1 MDLRERIKRTR
12 MQYKITQQEVA
23 DMLQVNRVYITG
35 IENNSCNVHA
45 TEKRLEEVL
54 NAVYKVQ
61 AKKLDERGGH

>member
-1 MDLRERIKRTR
+1 MDARERIKRTR
-12 MQYKITQQEVA
+12 IQDKTTQQEVA

-61 AKKLDERGGH
+61 AKKLAGNK